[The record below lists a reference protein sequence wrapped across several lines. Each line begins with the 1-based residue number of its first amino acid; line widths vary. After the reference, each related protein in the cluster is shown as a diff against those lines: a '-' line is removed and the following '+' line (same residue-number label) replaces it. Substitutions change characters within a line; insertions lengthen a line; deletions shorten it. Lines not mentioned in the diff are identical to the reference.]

1 MPSPSAQRNTVTH
14 TKQGSSLKIG
24 CLFASLGLLVFG
36 AVFLWAFFT
45 GARSDRPGNP
55 VVRLIFGSVISL
67 IGLIG
72 LAALVIPLFGRR
84 RR

>member
-1 MPSPSAQRNTVTH
+1 MPSPSGLRNTVTH
-14 TKQGSSLKIG
+14 RKQDSSLKMG
-24 CLFASLGLLVFG
+24 CLFFSLGLLVFG

-45 GARSDRPGNP
+45 DARSDRPGNP
-55 VVRLIFGSVISL
+55 VMRLIFGSVFSL
-67 IGLIG
+67 FGLIG